1 MAASSKARPRDWHPL
16 AESDPVPG
24 DAEEI
29 RDEVK
34 HMKGVAESLREQ
46 SRLLRGIGSDD
57 ELKGKYAGK
66 LKEES
71 GVLEKHLREVA
82 SRYERVHGHLSNWA
96 NDLEHYQ
103 GKADAV
109 LRKAKDKQDEVE
121 AEKAKKESGSDETP
135 KPSESGANGDP
146 LGEFRDQLDR
156 ITGDRDERARHYA
169 KKIRDQLDDVIED
182 SWWDNVKGWV
192 HENADW
198 IKVVIDVL
206 GWIATI
212 VGIVAMFVP
221 GLNIAVFLV
230 VAGLLV
236 LGTRVLLVASGD
248 ASWMDVAMDS
258 IGLVTMGMGRL
269 GVALL
274 KGANASTKAAA
285 AVSRVAKLKDG
296 IRAHSRFMD
305 ELGRVIATTS
315 DDGMKVFAKEM
326 RLFVRKKIL
335 NDAGRVSMDPGE
347 LSTLAKAI
355 HMGDGEVA
363 GLYANITRNAEAFPE
378 AVSTATRVG
387 SNAGYGLSL
396 AGAYIGTGADV
407 IDKSLGQSDAIAAA
421 HKAWGTPDKPF
432 SETYNDGK
440 ANTWLPAVDTHW

>member
-1 MAASSKARPRDWHPL
+1 MAAPARVRPRDWHPL

-29 RDEVK
+29 RAEVK

-46 SRLLRGIGSDD
+46 SRLLRGIGDDD
-57 ELKGKYAGK
+57 ELKGKFAAK
-66 LKEES
+66 LKDES

-82 SRYERVHGHLSNWA
+82 GRYERVHGHLSNWA

-103 GKADAV
+103 GEADAV
-109 LRKAKDKQDEVE
+109 LRKAQEKQDEVD
-121 AEKAKKESGSDETP
+121 AEKARKGSADDKAA
-135 KPSESGANGDP
+135 KPSESGIEQDP
-146 LGEFRDQLDR
+146 LQGFRDQLDR

-212 VGIVAMFVP
+212 VGVIAMFVP

-269 GVALL
+269 GVSLL
-274 KGANASTKAAA
+274 KGANASTKVAASL
-285 AVSRVAKLKDG
+285 SRVGKLKDG
-296 IRAHSRFMD
+296 IRANSRLMD
-305 ELGRVIATTS
+305 ELGRLAATSS
-315 DDGMKVFAKEM
+315 DDATKIFAKEM

-335 NDAGRVSMDPGE
+335 DDAGRVSMDSPQ
-347 LSTLAKAI
+347 LSKLAKAA
-355 HMGDGEVA
+355 HLGDDEAA
-363 GLYANITRNAEAFPE
+363 GLYANIAKNGEAFPE
-378 AVSTATRVG
+378 AVSAVARVG

-396 AGAYIGTGADV
+396 AGAYVGTAADV

-421 HKAWGTPDKPF
+421 HDALGTADKPF
-432 SETYNDGK
+432 SETYNDWK
-440 ANTWLPAVDTHW
+440 ANTWLPPVDTHW